1 MSWAIESEL
10 EQMVLDLEGRLGEQ
24 ADSHINEKRRLEQ
37 ELEELRLQTGRL
49 EQLLQSSTQ
58 ECLKSHEL
66 QQRMVREFAEL
77 EAKNRHLAEAA
88 RQLETHDREQ
98 QPNLAKPRDLRLP
111 ELLRPGVLEEV
122 NSSKADLD
130 DIKQELNQM
139 YRDLGLQQLV
149 ISE

>member
-1 MSWAIESEL
+1 
-10 EQMVLDLEGRLGEQ
+10 MVLDLEGRLGEQ
-24 ADSHINEKRRLEQ
+24 SDTHLDEKRRLEQ
-37 ELEELRLQTGRL
+37 ELDALRLQTDRL

-58 ECLKSHEL
+58 ECQKSHEL

-77 EAKNRHLAEAA
+77 EAKHQQL
-88 RQLETHDREQ
+88 LETPTQDP
-98 QPNLAKPRDLRLP
+98 QPGAPTKRLDLHLP
-111 ELLRPGVLEEV
+111 ELPRPGVLEEV
-122 NSSKADLD
+122 NSSKAGLE